1 MLKSLRMTKPK
12 SALSTIIIIIIIIII
27 IFIIVVIIIIII
39 IIIVVVVVIIIII
52 IIIIIITIGRMG
64 NGCQRFLKHLA
75 DKIAQK
81 DTEPYI
87 SYCNHLAHSPV
98 ILWFEVKV
106 IATEFLSL
114 PNDR

>member
-12 SALSTIIIIIIIIII
+12 SALSTIIIIIIIII
-27 IFIIVVIIIIII
+27 FIIVVIIIIII
-39 IIIVVVVVIIIII
+39 IIIVII

>member
-12 SALSTIIIIIIIIII
+12 SALSTIIIIIIIII
-27 IFIIVVIIIIII
+27 FIIVVIIIIII
-39 IIIVVVVVIIIII
+39 IIVVVVVII

-87 SYCNHLAHSPV
+87 SYCNHLAHRPV